1 MRTKTI
7 FLTLV
12 LSFVAWVVMLAGCN
26 PTPTVQG
33 INPANGPESGG
44 GTVTITGTNFKV
56 GAQVDFGGK
65 MIPANVSSATS
76 LTCTAPAGSV
86 GPVKVTVVNPK
97 EKRAQE
103 SVTYTYEDATAPQ
116 VSSVTPSDGQDIP
129 QGEGGYTDALA
140 TGINTVSATFSED
153 VASAEI
159 SIAYETLPDAI
170 KKDATGTVAGTVSV
184 SGTTATWTS
193 SEGDLRAGRKYTV
206 TVSGADAA
214 GNKSEVK
221 TSTFS
226 IATPKRVHFYV
237 VQPGDTLKSIAARP
251 DTYED
256 ERMASKILRVNQDYT
271 ELNRNRL
278 RPGTRLI
285 IHW

>member
-7 FLTLV
+7 SLASV
-12 LSFVAWVVMLAGCN
+12 LPFAAWIVILAGCN
-26 PTPTVQG
+26 PTPTVQA

-65 MIPANVSSATS
+65 LVPANVTSATS
-76 LTCTAPAGSV
+76 LTCAAPAGSV
-86 GPVKVTVVNPK
+86 GAVKVTAVNPK

-116 VSSVTPSDGQDIP
+116 VSSVTPSDGQEVP
-129 QGEGGYTDALA
+129 QGEGGYADALA

-153 VASAEI
+153 AASAEVTV
-159 SIAYETLPDAI
+159 AYETLPDAI
-170 KKDATGTVAGTVSV
+170 KKDAAGTVAGTVSV
-184 SGTTATWTS
+184 SGTTATWAS

-214 GNKSEVK
+214 GNKSEAK

-237 VQPGDTLKSIAARP
+237 VQAGDSLKSIAGRP
-251 DTYED
+251 DTYEN
-256 ERMASKILRVNQDYT
+256 EGMASKILRVNQEYT

>member
-1 MRTKTI
+1 MRTRTI
-7 FLTLV
+7 ALAAV
-12 LSFVAWVVMLAGCN
+12 LPFVAWVVILAGCN

-33 INPANGPESGG
+33 INPASGPESGG
-44 GTVTITGTNFKV
+44 GSVTITGTNFKV
-56 GAQVDFGGK
+56 GAQVDFAGK
-65 MIPANVSSATS
+65 LIAANVSSATS
-76 LTCTAPAGSV
+76 LTCSVPAGSL
-86 GPVKVTVVNPK
+86 GAVKVTVVNPK
-97 EKRAQE
+97 DKRALE
-103 SVTYTYEDATAPQ
+103 SVTYTYEDSTAPE
-116 VSSVTPSDGQDIP
+116 VSAVTPTDAQEVP

-140 TGINTVSATFSED
+140 TGVNTVSATFSED

-159 SIAYETLPDAI
+159 SVAYETLPDAI
-170 KKDATGTVAGTVSV
+170 KQGDSGTVAGAVAV

-193 SEGDLRAGRKYTV
+193 SDGDLRAGRKYTV
-206 TVSGADAA
+206 TVSGADAS
-214 GNKSEVK
+214 GNKSEAK

-226 IATPKRVHFYV
+226 IATPKRVHHYV
-237 VQPGDTLKSIAARP
+237 VQAGDTLKSIAARP

-256 ERMASKILRVNQDYT
+256 EKMASKILRVNQEYN

>member
-1 MRTKTI
+1 MTTKAI
-7 FLTLV
+7 SIASILLCI
-12 LSFVAWVVMLAGCN
+12 AWTALLAGCN

-33 INPANGPESGG
+33 INPDKGPESGG

-65 MIPANVSSATS
+65 LIPANVTSATS
-76 LTCTAPAGSV
+76 LTCTVPAGSV

-103 SVTYTYEDATAPQ
+103 SVTYTYEDATPPQ
-116 VSSVTPSDGQDIP
+116 VTGVTPSDGQEIP

-140 TGINTVSATFSED
+140 TGINTISATFSED
-153 VASAEI
+153 IASAEI
-159 SIAYETLPDAI
+159 NVTYETLPDAI
-170 KKDATGTVAGTVSV
+170 KKGATGSVAGTVSV

-206 TVSGADAA
+206 TISGTDAA
-214 GNKSEVK
+214 GNKSEPK
-221 TSTFS
+221 TSSFS
-226 IATPKRVHFYV
+226 IATPKRVHFYIV
-237 VQPGDTLKSIAARP
+237 KEGDTLKSIAARP

-256 ERMASKILRVNQDYT
+256 ENMAWKILRVNQDYT

-278 RPGTRLI
+278 RPGMRLI